1 MKKVGVVLSGCGV
14 YDGAEIHE
22 TVLTLLAIA
31 RNGAQAVCF
40 APDKQQAD
48 VINHLT
54 GEPMQETRNVL
65 IEAARITRGDIRPL
79 AQAVST
85 ELDALIVP
93 GGFGAAKNL
102 SNFASQGS
110 ESRVDSDL
118 AALAVAMHQA
128 GKPLGFMCIA
138 PAMLP
143 KIFDFP
149 LRLTIGTD
157 IDTAE
162 VLEEMGAEHVP
173 CPVDDIVVDE
183 DNKIVTTPPICWRR
197 TSLRPRVV
205 SINWYHVCW
214 CWLNEKG
221 VTAFLRRI
229 FLRAVVVLAVFW
241 GGGIALFSVMPVP
254 FSAVMVE
261 RQLSAWLSGDFGY
274 VAHSDWVSMDEIS
287 PWMGLAVIAAEDQK
301 FPEHWGFDVSAI
313 EKALAHN
320 ERNENRIRGASTL
333 SQQTAKN
340 LFLWDG
346 RSWVRKGLEA
356 GLTLGMETVWSK
368 KRILTVYLNIAEFG
382 DGVFGVEA
390 AAQRYFHKPASRLS
404 LSEAALLAAVLPNP
418 LRFKAN
424 APSGYVRSRQAWIMR
439 QMRQLGGESFMREN
453 KLY

>member
-1 MKKVGVVLSGCGV
+1 M
-14 YDGAEIHE
+14 
-22 TVLTLLAIA
+22 
-31 RNGAQAVCF
+31 R
-40 APDKQQAD
+40 
-48 VINHLT
+48 
-54 GEPMQETRNVL
+54 
-65 IEAARITRGDIRPL
+65 
-79 AQAVST
+79 
-85 ELDALIVP
+85 
-93 GGFGAAKNL
+93 
-102 SNFASQGS
+102 
-110 ESRVDSDL
+110 
-118 AALAVAMHQA
+118 
-128 GKPLGFMCIA
+128 
-138 PAMLP
+138 
-143 KIFDFP
+143 
-149 LRLTIGTD
+149 
-157 IDTAE
+157 
-162 VLEEMGAEHVP
+162 
-173 CPVDDIVVDE
+173 
-183 DNKIVTTPPICWRR
+183 
-197 TSLRPRVV
+197 
-205 SINWYHVCW
+205 
-214 CWLNEKG
+214 KG

-287 PWMGLAVIAAEDQK
+287 PWMGLAVIAAEDQT

>member
-1 MKKVGVVLSGCGV
+1 MS
-14 YDGAEIHE
+14 
-22 TVLTLLAIA
+22 
-31 RNGAQAVCF
+31 
-40 APDKQQAD
+40 
-48 VINHLT
+48 
-54 GEPMQETRNVL
+54 
-65 IEAARITRGDIRPL
+65 
-79 AQAVST
+79 
-85 ELDALIVP
+85 
-93 GGFGAAKNL
+93 
-102 SNFASQGS
+102 
-110 ESRVDSDL
+110 
-118 AALAVAMHQA
+118 
-128 GKPLGFMCIA
+128 
-138 PAMLP
+138 
-143 KIFDFP
+143 
-149 LRLTIGTD
+149 
-157 IDTAE
+157 
-162 VLEEMGAEHVP
+162 
-173 CPVDDIVVDE
+173 
-183 DNKIVTTPPICWRR
+183 
-197 TSLRPRVV
+197 
-205 SINWYHVCW
+205 
-214 CWLNEKG
+214 KG
-221 VTAFLRRI
+221 VIAFLRRI
-229 FLRAVVVLAVFW
+229 FLRAVIVLAVFG

-261 RQLSAWLSGDFGY
+261 RQLGAWLSGDFGY

-301 FPEHWGFDVSAI
+301 FPDHWGFDVSAI

-368 KRILTVYLNIAEFG
+368 KRILTVYLNVAEFG